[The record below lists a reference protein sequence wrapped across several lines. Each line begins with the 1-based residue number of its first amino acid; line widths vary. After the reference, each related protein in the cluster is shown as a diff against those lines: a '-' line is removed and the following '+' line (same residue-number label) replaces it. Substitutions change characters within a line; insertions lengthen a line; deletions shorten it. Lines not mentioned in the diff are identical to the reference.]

1 MDRNTAFNQPSSTA
15 ILVSFDR
22 NNVDNKPTYIVEWN
36 LFFYCDVMDQYSN
49 NNALTFESISDMLFS
64 NPTTLQAFTNKAIA
78 MVSPLTLVLN
88 DKRLQIEKM

>member
-1 MDRNTAFNQPSSTA
+1 
-15 ILVSFDR
+15 
-22 NNVDNKPTYIVEWN
+22 
-36 LFFYCDVMDQYSN
+36 MDQYSN